1 MQYITL
7 REHCWVSA
15 WRLKFPFLLCMRTLL
30 GFLVQGWRRMGV
42 NAPVTIDEQPKLSF
56 SFLYLQHTF
65 GFSGAGLAQNGWW
78 APK

>member
-1 MQYITL
+1 
-7 REHCWVSA
+7 
-15 WRLKFPFLLCMRTLL
+15 MRTLL